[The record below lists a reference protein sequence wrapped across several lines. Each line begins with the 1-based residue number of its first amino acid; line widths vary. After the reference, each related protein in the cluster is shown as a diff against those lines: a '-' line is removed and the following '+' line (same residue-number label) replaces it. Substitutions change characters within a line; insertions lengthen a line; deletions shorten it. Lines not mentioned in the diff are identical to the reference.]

1 MYIVEVTMGKKVWR
15 ILKQLKIE
23 LPYDPAIPVLG
34 ICLENSEHSTSRRYM
49 HTSVHDSI
57 VYNSR
62 DMEAT
67 QVSINRWYFVG
78 RDKLRGKD

>member
-1 MYIVEVTMGKKVWR
+1 MEKKSVEDSQTK
-15 ILKQLKIE
+15 KIE
-23 LPYDPAIPVLG
+23 LPYDPAIPLLG
-34 ICLENSEHSTSRRYM
+34 ICLENNEHSTSRRYM
-49 HTSVHDSI
+49 HTRVHDST

-67 QVSINRWYFVG
+67 QVSISRWHFVG